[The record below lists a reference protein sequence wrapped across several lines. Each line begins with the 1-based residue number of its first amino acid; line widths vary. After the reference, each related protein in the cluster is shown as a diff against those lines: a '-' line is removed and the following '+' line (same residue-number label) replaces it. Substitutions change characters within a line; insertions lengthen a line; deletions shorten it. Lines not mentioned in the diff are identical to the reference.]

1 MKRGRPEITHLQL
14 SIAIGVNFLICLR
27 YLFYLFLWDFFDL
40 FPSTRVQAAPV
51 QDTRVQGTPVQVIPV
66 QATPDQATPDQ
77 TSLDQATPVQA
88 TTDKA
93 S

>member
-40 FPSTRVQAAPV
+40 FLSTRVQAAPV
-51 QDTRVQGTPVQVIPV
+51 QDTRVQAIPV